1 MNEILLIV
9 AVLVI
14 LTISI
19 TAAYFIGACQ
29 GAVTVK
35 QIERDLDTSNA
46 VRHNLNCLVGDLKA
60 EVAERGQ
67 VAVRVGNVNKKFKAE
82 NVRLDALLHVQNV
95 KVLEAHQLLHDVNAK
110 CRLLKADAAAWNQS
124 KGLWCTDQ
132 PNIIRHHAKREL
144 FFRLGYPEHRL

>member
-29 GAVTVK
+29 GAGKLK
-35 QIERDLDTSNA
+35 QVERDLDTSNS
-46 VRHNLNCLVGDLKA
+46 VRHNLNCLVGDLKH
-60 EVAERGQ
+60 EG
-67 VAVRVGNVNKKFKAE
+67 K
-82 NVRLDALLHVQNV
+82 RLDKLLHVQNV
-95 KVLEAHQLLHDVNAK
+95 KVLEAHHLLQDVNDK
-110 CRLLKADAAAWNQS
+110 CKLLKADAAAWNQS

-132 PNIIRHHAKREL
+132 PNIIRHHPKREL